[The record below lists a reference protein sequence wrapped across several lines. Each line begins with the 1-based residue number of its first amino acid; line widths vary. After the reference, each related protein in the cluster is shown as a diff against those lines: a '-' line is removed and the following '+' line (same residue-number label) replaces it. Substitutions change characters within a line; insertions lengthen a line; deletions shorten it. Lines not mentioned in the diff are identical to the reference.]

1 MTKRLYPIADSAMSS
16 APIPWK
22 YLRNILVLF
31 APLWVGSALLF
42 GIGGL
47 GIAVLSKD
55 RWSARQP
62 LVLRDEANG
71 AVDRLGRFSS
81 QTELKAAQET
91 ILELAQNPEVVAAAL
106 RQIGPV
112 GGGNDP
118 TYPSAREV
126 DEIAKESVNVVAPQG
141 REFGNTEVVYLTVEA
156 ETQER
161 AGEFCRVLLDSLTSH
176 LREVRRIR
184 ADSVIVELTHARDLA
199 RQKLDSALGRM
210 REIELQVGSDLGEL
224 RNLNDTISG
233 DGANRRSMQEIER
246 ELQTAELEMRRLDS
260 LYQLLLAGSQNART
274 LLISG
279 DELLSSQPSLQR
291 LKDGLIDAQIEASRL
306 ASVYTTEHPRR
317 RAAITTEREIEQRM
331 LEEARG
337 ALRAM
342 EPTLRLSTERVRRLR
357 EQHSDLGE
365 KLTRLAGVRTGY
377 SKLDSEIRALT
388 DHLAGAEEALSK
400 AQASRSAALSTNLL
414 SELGPPQVGDTPEG
428 MSGSMTTF
436 GSMIAGLVF
445 GLGTV
450 FLVAPGPTGPTFG
463 RRLGDYLTGRR
474 STDPGNHPPG
484 QRPVEGAPPSGVER
498 RRR

>member
-1 MTKRLYPIADSAMSS
+1 MSA

-22 YLRNILVLF
+22 HLRNILVLF
-31 APLWVGSALLF
+31 APLWVGSAVLF
-42 GIGGL
+42 GICGI
-47 GIAVLSKD
+47 GIALLTSE
-55 RWSARQP
+55 RWAARQP

-91 ILELAQNPEVVAAAL
+91 ILELAQNPEVVSAAL
-106 RQIGPV
+106 RELGPP
-112 GGGNDP
+112 GGGHDSSYP
-118 TYPSAREV
+118 TSRQV
-126 DEIAKESVNVVAPQG
+126 DAISKEYVNVVAPQG
-141 REFGNTEVVYLTVEA
+141 REFGNTEVVYLSVEA
-156 ETQER
+156 ESQER
-161 AGEFCRVLLDSLTSH
+161 AEEFCRVLLDNLTAH

-184 ADSVIVELTHARDLA
+184 ADSVIIELTHARDLA
-199 RQKLDSALGRM
+199 RHKLDSALARM
-210 REIELQVGSDLGEL
+210 KKVEVEVGADLGEL

-233 DGANRRSMQEIER
+233 DGANRRTMQEIHR
-246 ELQTAELEMRRLDS
+246 ELQIAELEMRRLES
-260 LYQLLLAGSQNART
+260 LYQLLLAGSQDART

-279 DELLSSQPSLQR
+279 NELLSSQPSLQR

-317 RAAITTEREIEQRM
+317 RAVITTQREIEQRM
-331 LEEARG
+331 LDEARG
-337 ALRAM
+337 ALKAM
-342 EPTLRLSTERVRRLR
+342 QPTLHLSTERVRLLR
-357 EQHSDLGE
+357 EQHQDLSE
-365 KLTRLAGVRTGY
+365 RLTRLAGVRTGY
-377 SKLDSEIRALT
+377 SKLDSEIRGLT
-388 DHLAGAEEALSK
+388 DHLARSEDALSQ

-414 SELGPPQVGDTPEG
+414 SELGPPQVGDNPEG
-428 MSGSMTTF
+428 MPGSQTAI

-450 FLVAPGPTGPTFG
+450 FLVAPGPSGPTIG

-484 QRPVEGAPPSGVER
+484 QRPAEGTAPSGGER

>member
-1 MTKRLYPIADSAMSS
+1 MSS

-31 APLWVGSALLF
+31 APLWVGSAMLF

-47 GIAVLSKD
+47 AVAVLSSD
-55 RWSARQP
+55 RWLARQP

-71 AVDRLGRFSS
+71 AVDRLGRFGS

-91 ILELAQNPEVVAAAL
+91 ILEVAQNPEVVASAL
-106 RQIGPV
+106 RQLGPPD
-112 GGGNDP
+112 GGNDP
-118 TYPSAREV
+118 SYPTPSEV
-126 DEIAKESVNVVAPQG
+126 DDVVKECVNVVAPQG
-141 REFGNTEVVYLTVEA
+141 REFGNTEVVYLAVEA
-156 ETQER
+156 ETQKR

-199 RQKLDSALGRM
+199 RQKLDAALGRM
-210 REIELQVGSDLGEL
+210 RKIELEVGADLGEL

-233 DGANRRSMQEIER
+233 DGASRRTMQEIER
-246 ELQTAELEMRRLDS
+246 ELQIAELEMRRLEAM
-260 LYQLLLAGSQNART
+260 YELLLAGSKNART

-291 LKDGLIDAQIEASRL
+291 LKDGLIDARIEASRL

-331 LEEARG
+331 LEEARH
-337 ALRAM
+337 ALKAM

-357 EQHSDLGE
+357 EQHADLSE

-388 DHLAGAEEALSK
+388 ENLARAEDALSK

-414 SELGPPQVGDTPEG
+414 SELGPPQVGDKPEG
-428 MSGSMTTF
+428 MSGSMTTL

-474 STDPGNHPPG
+474 STDPGNHVPG
-484 QRPVEGAPPSGVER
+484 QRPAEGVPPDGVER
-498 RRR
+498 RRRQG

>member
-1 MTKRLYPIADSAMSS
+1 MSS

-22 YLRNILVLF
+22 HLRNILVLF
-31 APLWVGSALLF
+31 APLWVGSAFLF

-47 GIAVLSKD
+47 GIAILSSD

-71 AVDRLGRFSS
+71 AVERLGRFSS

-91 ILELAQNPEVVAAAL
+91 ILELAQNPEVVGAAL
-106 RQIGPV
+106 RQLGPV
-112 GGGNDP
+112 DGGMDP
-118 TYPSAREV
+118 SYPSAKEV
-126 DEIAKESVNVVAPQG
+126 DEIAKEYVNVVAPQG
-141 REFGNTEVVYLTVEA
+141 REFGNTEVVYLSVEA

-161 AGEFCRVLLDSLTSH
+161 AGEFCRVLLDNLTSH

-199 RQKLDSALGRM
+199 RQKLDSALSRM
-210 REIELQVGSDLGEL
+210 RDVELQVGADLGEL
-224 RNLNDTISG
+224 RNLNDAISG
-233 DGANRRSMQEIER
+233 DGANRRSMHEIER
-246 ELQTAELEMRRLDS
+246 ELQTAELEMRRLES

-306 ASVYTTEHPRR
+306 ASIYTTEHPRR
-317 RAAITTEREIEQRM
+317 RAAITTEREIEHLM
-331 LEEARG
+331 LAEARG

-342 EPTLRLSTERVRRLR
+342 EPTLKLSTERVRLLR
-357 EQHSDLGE
+357 EQHSDLSD
-365 KLTRLAGVRTGY
+365 KLTRLAGVRTSY

-388 DHLAGAEEALSK
+388 DHLARAEDALSK

-414 SELGPPQVGDTPEG
+414 SELGPPQVSDAPEG
-428 MSGSMTTF
+428 MSGSMTTL
-436 GSMIAGLVF
+436 GSMVAGLVF

-484 QRPVEGAPPSGVER
+484 QRPAEGVPPTGVER